1 MACLCQ
7 PEVQVATSNGAGRQ
21 LVQEHA
27 VQSKSLRKHGVHRKM
42 KPRSKKVA
50 KDNDLIFL
58 LMSQSLAFLGGM
70 GSTSNNLSLV
80 DHIRDHGFGHA
91 T

>member
-1 MACLCQ
+1 
-7 PEVQVATSNGAGRQ
+7 
-21 LVQEHA
+21 
-27 VQSKSLRKHGVHRKM
+27 M

-70 GSTSNNLSLV
+70 GSTSNNLSSA
-80 DHIRDHGFGHA
+80 DHIRDLGFGH
-91 T
+91 TT